1 MRKCNDSEKFLADHG
16 SMGRV
21 SLAVFV
27 HLKVV
32 KNIEELYITIIII

>member
-1 MRKCNDSEKFLADHG
+1 VRKCNDSEKFLADHG